1 MPDATLY
8 ELLVELRNLRL
19 AVTFL
24 AGLLVLVGLLL
35 WWLPVPDDWPKR
47 QRKGQRPDDLRERL
61 FGRSVVSTEGSEGAD
76 GTTPSDRGDAES
88 EPGRPGDGAGDVPSV
103 VVPERPAG
111 QAARPID
118 IWAEGSPG
126 DAPPPPTD

>member
-61 FGRSVVSTEGSEGAD
+61 FGRAVVSTEGSEGDD
-76 GTTPSDRGDAES
+76 GATPGDRGDAED
-88 EPGRPGDGAGDVPSV
+88 EPGQSGDGAGDVPREL
-103 VVPERPAG
+103 VPFGPAG
-111 QAARPID
+111 EAARPVGVE
-118 IWAEGSPG
+118 AKGAPR
-126 DAPPPPTD
+126 DAPAPPAD